1 MFYLFSEQTNFSF
14 GMQEKSCQND
24 MRKKNK
30 QKGLDSIFFLQTN
43 FVISNCERQMCF
55 ILDKLK
61 QKLSEEMNDMDS
73 DIPQLLMKQK

>member
-1 MFYLFSEQTNFSF
+1 
-14 GMQEKSCQND
+14 MQEKSCKND

-30 QKGLDSIFFLQTN
+30 QKGLDSIFFLQIS

-61 QKLSEEMNDMDS
+61 QKLSEEMNDIDS
-73 DIPQLLMKQK
+73 DIPQLLMKGK

>member
-1 MFYLFSEQTNFSF
+1 
-14 GMQEKSCQND
+14 

-30 QKGLDSIFFLQTN
+30 QKGLDSIFFLQIN

-73 DIPQLLMKQK
+73 DIPELLMKQK

>member
-1 MFYLFSEQTNFSF
+1 
-14 GMQEKSCQND
+14 
-24 MRKKNK
+24 
-30 QKGLDSIFFLQTN
+30 
-43 FVISNCERQMCF
+43 MCF